1 MERHACA
8 TQLHE
13 RSATSSFSNF
23 AAYANSNLN
32 MCQLHALGFLL
43 LFFSFL
49 FFAYNLKVQLIPQ
62 ILFSHCSNATVLNN
76 MLPWHCVLSGMHLQL
91 GAERKST

>member
-1 MERHACA
+1 MHV
-8 TQLHE
+8 QLSFTREVQPLHFLTLQ
-13 RSATSSFSNF
+13 RMQIVTSIC
-23 AAYANSNLN
+23 ANS
-32 MCQLHALGFLL
+32 MHLGFCC
-43 LFFSFL
+43 FFFL
-49 FFAYNLKVQLIPQ
+49 SFFAYNLKVQLIPQ